1 MRWLDERGR
10 GYVTPGGR
18 VPIVPAAIIYD
29 LVEGDAAARPDAA
42 AGYAA
47 CEAATAA
54 VPQRGRVGAGTG
66 AAVGK
71 ILGRDRATPAGIG
84 YAAAR
89 AGTGETVAAI
99 AVVNAFGDVI
109 GADGRLLAGARGE
122 NGEPVSTAATLAAMS
137 EPPDWTVVEER
148 NTTLVCVCTD
158 AALDKP
164 ACTRVARMASGGV
177 AGPSIRSSPAST
189 ATSPSASPRAGRAGR
204 RTASPRSRS
213 GPWPRPSRPPRS
225 GTRYPITARRRLE
238 GHGARRVPAAPVR
251 AARRGAGVPARAVR
265 AGRGRRH
272 DAGPGDLRTRLEMG
286 EHVGSSPDDRCQVEH
301 LGIVISGRAAVSGPG
316 YEAVMGPGDIFAV
329 PPDHDSWVVGDE
341 PYVSLH
347 LLGASSYAAE

>member
-1 MRWLDERGR
+1 MSDPIAPPEGFAIGHWTDAVGITGCTAVIAPPGSSGGVDVRGGGPGTRETEVIGPLAGGAEVSAVMLSGGSAFGLATADGAMRWLDERGR

-47 CEAATAA
+47 CDAATAT

-122 NGEPVSTAATLAAMS
+122 DGEPVSTAATLAAMS
-137 EPPDWTVVEER
+137 EAPDWTVVEER

-177 AGPSIRSSPAST
+177 ARAVDPVFSSVDGDVAFCL
-189 ATSPSASPRAGRAGR
+189 AAGR
-204 RTASPRSRS
+204 PS
-213 GPWPRPSRPPRS
+213 GPPDRFTAIAI
-225 GTRYPITARRRLE
+225 GTLAATVTAAAIRDSVSD
-238 GHGARRVPAAPVR
+238 HGAP
-251 AARRGAGVPARAVR
+251 
-265 AGRGRRH
+265 
-272 DAGPGDLRTRLEMG
+272 
-286 EHVGSSPDDRCQVEH
+286 
-301 LGIVISGRAAVSGPG
+301 
-316 YEAVMGPGDIFAV
+316 
-329 PPDHDSWVVGDE
+329 
-341 PYVSLH
+341 
-347 LLGASSYAAE
+347 

>member
-1 MRWLDERGR
+1 MR
-10 GYVTPGGR
+10 
-18 VPIVPAAIIYD
+18 
-29 LVEGDAAARPDAA
+29 
-42 AGYAA
+42 
-47 CEAATAA
+47 
-54 VPQRGRVGAGTG
+54 
-66 AAVGK
+66 
-71 ILGRDRATPAGIG
+71 
-84 YAAAR
+84 
-89 AGTGETVAAI
+89 
-99 AVVNAFGDVI
+99 
-109 GADGRLLAGARGE
+109 

-148 NTTLVCVCTD
+148 NTTLVCMCTD

-177 AGPSIRSSPAST
+177 ARAVDPVFSSVDGDVAFCLAAGRPSGPPDRFTAIDRDPGRDRHGRRDPGLGIRSR
-189 ATSPSASPRAGRAGR
+189 RAVGWRDMALDEFLLR
-204 RTASPRSRS
+204 RFEQPDEVRSS
-213 GPWPRPSRPPRS
+213 
-225 GTRYPITARRRLE
+225 
-238 GHGARRVPAAPVR
+238 
-251 AARRGAGVPARAVR
+251 ARAVR

-341 PYVSLH
+341 PLR
-347 LLGASSYAAE
+347 LAAPPRRVELRGRVARRRDVRRSRHAAARAGQV